1 MRNKPQINEQSKIL
15 IKKKGM
21 NFDERVKNSQL
32 KKEQNLL
39 TLKEKFR
46 NFEEENNLIFHPKI
60 NNKSCLNIKDAWL

>member
-1 MRNKPQINEQSKIL
+1 
-15 IKKKGM
+15 M

-46 NFEEENNLIFHPKI
+46 NIEEENNLIFHPKI
-60 NNKSCLNIKDAWL
+60 NNKSCLNIKESNTLE